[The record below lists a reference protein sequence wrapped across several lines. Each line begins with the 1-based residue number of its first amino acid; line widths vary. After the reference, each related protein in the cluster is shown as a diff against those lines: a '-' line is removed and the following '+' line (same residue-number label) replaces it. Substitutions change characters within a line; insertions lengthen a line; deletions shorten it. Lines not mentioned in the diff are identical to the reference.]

1 MLREISD
8 NVKIGSSVTLFQSVG
23 KSPAVDKTTSDF
35 GNANLKVKKISRLIG
50 RSIYDADIVHYIPGM
65 LDLVFQGMIEKI
77 MTIEQP
83 TDTTYSDKEILGFE
97 LILGNKYYTNLRSLH
112 ICLPIRSR
120 KLTMLRRI

>member
-35 GNANLKVKKISRLIG
+35 DNANLKVKKISRLTG
-50 RSIYDADIVHYIPGM
+50 WSIYDADIVHYIPGM

-83 TDTTYSDKEILGFE
+83 ADTTYSNKEILDFE
-97 LILGNKYYTNLRSLH
+97 LILDNN
-112 ICLPIRSR
+112 
-120 KLTMLRRI
+120 